1 MIFFIIVFFK
11 SAAFETKAAYE
22 KQAWLDYVTQFD
34 QSTFADQDI
43 ARRLDLMDNIDV
55 SALEED
61 RLVAVSIVEL
71 RRQFTN
77 PLLTPYLS
85 CAQYNE
91 IVNGMMG
98 VYGSGKVCPYE
109 NQECDP
115 ETEGM
120 NLEPEIEEQ
129 MAENRDYD
137 QLAYYWQ
144 KWRDAT
150 GSVYRLLS
158 RLELN
163 TLITLRP
170 ITSFSSGQITR
181 ATSTSKTRRP

>member
-1 MIFFIIVFFK
+1 
-11 SAAFETKAAYE
+11 
-22 KQAWLDYVTQFD
+22 
-34 QSTFADQDI
+34 
-43 ARRLDLMDNIDV
+43 
-55 SALEED
+55 
-61 RLVAVSIVEL
+61 
-71 RRQFTN
+71 
-77 PLLTPYLS
+77 
-85 CAQYNE
+85 
-91 IVNGMMG
+91 MMG

-150 GSVYRLLS
+150 GRVYRLDS
-158 RLELN
+158 G
-163 TLITLRP
+163 LRQP
-170 ITSFSSGQITR
+170 QYPQKTIISSGQITR
-181 ATSTSKTRRP
+181 ATSTSRTRRPTECFNDF

>member
-1 MIFFIIVFFK
+1 
-11 SAAFETKAAYE
+11 
-22 KQAWLDYVTQFD
+22 
-34 QSTFADQDI
+34 
-43 ARRLDLMDNIDV
+43 
-55 SALEED
+55 
-61 RLVAVSIVEL
+61 
-71 RRQFTN
+71 
-77 PLLTPYLS
+77 
-85 CAQYNE
+85 
-91 IVNGMMG
+91 MG

-150 GSVYRLLS
+150 GRVYRLDSGLVS
-158 RLELN
+158 SNLN
-163 TLITLRP
+163 TLRKQ
-170 ITSFSSGQITR
+170 SSSSGQITR
-181 ATSTSKTRRP
+181 ATSTSRTRRPSPTSSRTPQRCGWTHTPLTSTPRSTISALISRRCGRT